1 MGKFLEYTEEIN
13 KHLLNCTQSGNI
25 LGVRADAPQKYHCI
39 DTALR
44 SNMYNNVFE
53 TL

>member
-1 MGKFLEYTEEIN
+1 MGEFLEYTEEIN
-13 KHLLNCTQSGNI
+13 KHLPNCTQSGNI
-25 LGVRADAPQKYHCI
+25 LGVRADAQKKYHCT

-44 SNMYNNVFE
+44 PNMYNNVFE